1 VTGSF
6 VHEQSLAPRIV
17 ISEEQLRAGRA
28 AAKWRHLKPRNY
40 RDQFALPMRSGLSQ
54 NGLELVSSCFARYGP
69 HTACVPC
76 SMFASISRLS
86 NISMLSSISM
96 LCISMFVSIYDS
108 AQVGHAILMAART
121 IVLSERPP
129 RVFLVFVSL
138 FVYEDNG
145 DGIDGF
151 GTLISGAGSDPVSIR
166 LCRRRPASVL
176 PHRIKAA
183 SRTEVYGADGRS
195 EVMVDA
201 APWTSTTAPAART

>member
-1 VTGSF
+1 
-6 VHEQSLAPRIV
+6 
-17 ISEEQLRAGRA
+17 
-28 AAKWRHLKPRNY
+28 
-40 RDQFALPMRSGLSQ
+40 
-54 NGLELVSSCFARYGP
+54 
-69 HTACVPC
+69 
-76 SMFASISRLS
+76 
-86 NISMLSSISM
+86 
-96 LCISMFVSIYDS
+96 MFVSIYDS

-201 APWTSTTAPAART
+201 APWTSAPPDADGRQKRSLCLRTYTSGVHNCTHMCARSIVAPRSKL